1 VLRVTRCEPRELPVV
16 NPFTIVALPDTQYYS
31 QYAKLAPIFAAQT
44 QWVVN
49 NRVTENV
56 AFVTHPGDI
65 VQNGA
70 TGTNQNLTGWHGPTE
85 ARRPDPRLLAE
96 LVRLRQRLSQPRP
109 PAVSELPVH
118 PGCGGRACRPEPVP
132 AGDQSP
138 VLPVCRP
145 QACVM
150 HSLAVDTADRAG
162 LA

>member
-1 VLRVTRCEPRELPVV
+1 LPVV

-70 TGTNQNLTGWHGPTE
+70 TGTNQNLTGWHGPTPPSRSLT
-85 ARRPDPRLLAE
+85 ATLRPSPTACCRTLSPSATTTPS
-96 LVRLRQRLSQPRP
+96 RQQPRQRRDAAHRVLRP
-109 PAVSELPVH
+109 ATL
-118 PGCGGRACRPEPVP
+118 CRA
-132 AGDQSP
+132 A
-138 VLPVCRP
+138 
-145 QACVM
+145 
-150 HSLAVDTADRAG
+150 
-162 LA
+162 

>member
-70 TGTNQNLTGWHGPTE
+70 TGTNQNLTGWQRADGSTP
-85 ARRPDPRLLAE
+85 AR
-96 LVRLRQRLSQPRP
+96 
-109 PAVSELPVH
+109 PAPS
-118 PGCGGRACRPEPVP
+118 GRAGSPTTTSFP
-132 AGDQSP
+132 APTTCGI
-138 VLPVCRP
+138 
-145 QACVM
+145 
-150 HSLAVDTADRAG
+150 
-162 LA
+162 